1 MSRIISALSDLRV
14 ASWGLIRHRVIENAG
29 VLVSS
34 ECLSQ
39 RYKHSCCYII
49 PHLSSE
55 PVNDLKYKERLF
67 CYEMSALCSGIIS
80 SLFVS
85 NMSLQIYLKID
96 DND

>member
-49 PHLSSE
+49 RCLSSE
-55 PVNDLKYKERLF
+55 LV
-67 CYEMSALCSGIIS
+67 
-80 SLFVS
+80 
-85 NMSLQIYLKID
+85 
-96 DND
+96 